1 MPAILAKKLG
11 MTQVFQE
18 DGSVARVTVLQ
29 AGPCPVTAIRTAE
42 RDGYDAVQLAFG
54 QAREKHLT
62 KAELGHLKKAD
73 APPMRHLVE
82 FRLDS
87 NPPTQPPSTPLK
99 VGETVTVESFEVGAH
114 VKIAGVSKGKGFQGT
129 IRRHGFR
136 SGPKSHGSH
145 NVRAPGSIGASAT
158 PARVMKGI
166 RGPGQ
171 MGNRRVTQRGLRVIA
186 VDAEENL
193 LLVRGSVPG
202 PTGGVVE
209 VRGDA

>member
-29 AGPCPVTAIRTAE
+29 AGPCPVTAIRSDE
-42 RDGYDAVQLAFG
+42 RDGYEAVQLAYN
-54 QAREKHLT
+54 QTKEKHLS

-73 APPMRHLVE
+73 AAPMKRLTE
-82 FRLDS
+82 FRGEAGEL
-87 NPPTQPPSTPLK
+87 Q
-99 VGETVTVESFEVGAH
+99 VGESVTVDVFEVGGR
-114 VKIAGVSKGKGFQGT
+114 VKISGTSKGKGFQGT
-129 IRRHGFR
+129 IKRHNFA

-158 PARVMKGI
+158 PSRVMKGI

-171 MGNRRVTQRGLRVIA
+171 MGNKRATQKGLEIVQ
-186 VDAEENL
+186 VDTKENL

-202 PTGGVVE
+202 PTGGIVE
-209 VRGDA
+209 VRTDA

>member
-29 AGPCPVTAIRTAE
+29 AGPCPVTAIRTPE
-42 RDGYDAVQLAFG
+42 RDGYAAVQLAFG
-54 QAREKHLT
+54 LTKEKHIS
-62 KAELGHLKKAD
+62 KPELGHLKKAD
-73 APPMRHLVE
+73 APPMRRLAE
-82 FRLDS
+82 FRGSEMLGGDG
-87 NPPTQPPSTPLK
+87 
-99 VGETVTVESFEVGAH
+99 GELALGDQVTVDSFAVGGR
-114 VKIAGVSKGKGFQGT
+114 VKIAGTSKGKGFQGT
-129 IRRHGFR
+129 IKRHNFV

-158 PARVMKGI
+158 PSRVFKGI

-171 MGNRRVTQRGLRVIA
+171 MGNRRATQKGLEIVG
-186 VDAEENL
+186 VDAKENL

-202 PTGGVVE
+202 PPGGIVE
-209 VRGDA
+209 VRSDA